1 MSERDSER
9 EQETAFEFPCMFPIK
24 AMGKN
29 TPNLRGVVIEIVRF
43 HVETLTEDAVK
54 LRESKGGK
62 FVSVTVHIEA
72 QSKAQLDAI
81 YMDLKAC
88 PDILMSL

>member
-1 MSERDSER
+1 MSERKI

-24 AMGKN
+24 TMGKN
-29 TPNLRGVVIEIVRF
+29 TPNLRMIVTEIVSV
-43 HVETLTEDAVK
+43 HVETLTEEAVK

-81 YMDLKAC
+81 YMDLTAC

>member
-1 MSERDSER
+1 MSEMDIEI

-29 TPNLRGVVIEIVRF
+29 TQNLRMIVTEIVRF

-62 FVSVTVHIEA
+62 FISVTVHIEA

-81 YMDLKAC
+81 YMDLTAC

>member
-1 MSERDSER
+1 MSELKS
-9 EQETAFEFPCMFPIK
+9 ETAFEFPCHFPIK

-29 TPNLRGVVIEIVRF
+29 TPNLDVIVMEIVRR
-43 HVETLTEDAVK
+43 HVDNLGEAALK
-54 LRESKGGK
+54 IRESKGGK
-62 FVSVTVHIEA
+62 YASITVSIEA

-81 YMDLKAC
+81 YMDLTAC